1 MTFGEKL
8 QSLRKQ
14 KGMSQEQLASQLTV
28 SRQAVSKWELD
39 SSLPDTENVVQL
51 SKLFEVSIDYLLYD
65 EIESN
70 GDIPAVKENT
80 TELKNKF
87 HNTLKMIF
95 GIVSASIGFLG
106 NITLLILSTMIQV
119 PITKKYIAPDESTH
133 YYGGGDVLGYSF
145 WGFIEKYRLMAILI
159 ISTILL
165 VIGIIFIV
173 ISYHRNKAEHSNQ
186 RIK

>member
-8 QSLRKQ
+8 QLLRKQ

-51 SKLFEVSIDYLLYD
+51 SKLFEVSIDYLLFD

-70 GDIPAVKENT
+70 GDIPAVKENAT
-80 TELKNKF
+80 VLKNKM
-87 HNTLKMIF
+87 HNTIKMIL
-95 GIVSASIGFLG
+95 GIVCAGIGFLG

-119 PITKKYIAPDESTH
+119 PVTKKYIAPDGSAH

-145 WGFIEKYRLMAILI
+145 WGFIEKYRLMTILVI
-159 ISTILL
+159 ATILL
-165 VIGIIFIV
+165 VIGIICIV
-173 ISYHRNKAEHSNQ
+173 RSYQSNKTESFNQ
-186 RIK
+186 QIK